1 MPLEI
6 GNEDKKKALEKTL
19 ASITKNFGDGSIV
32 RLGDSPKD
40 FPNLPTGILPLD
52 LAIGIGGLPKG
63 RIVEI
68 YGPEAAGK
76 TLITLQAIAETQK
89 NGGVCAFIDAEHAL
103 NVKFAKNV
111 GVDVDALLLSQPD
124 FGEQALEIA
133 EQLVRSGCIDL
144 LVVDSVAAL
153 VPKAEI
159 EGEMGDQT
167 IGLQARLMS
176 QAMRKLTAAV
186 AKTNT
191 CIVFI
196 NQLREKV
203 GVMYGSNETTTGG
216 RALKFYASLRLDVR
230 RIQQIKNAD
239 GVVGNKIRVKV
250 VKNKMAAPFKEAEFD
265 LIFAEGVCNEGCIL
279 DMAVKLGIVEK
290 SGAWLSYGNGKMHC
304 QGREKAIAF
313 LKENIEIRD
322 ELSEHIKQAI
332 V

>member
-6 GNEDKKKALEKTL
+6 ENEDKKKVLEKTL

-144 LVVDSVAAL
+144 LVIDSVAAL

-203 GVMYGSNETTTGG
+203 GVMYGSNETTCSKKNRYEQEYQNAQEEFERKYGIFGEKLRSEEDIEHEKNTGC
-216 RALKFYASLRLDVR
+216 
-230 RIQQIKNAD
+230 RIIY
-239 GVVGNKIRVKV
+239 GLTKV
-250 VKNKMAAPFKEAEFD
+250 PEYQEIWDRYSQEQRDIEAYRHECKDQAFD
-265 LIFAEGVCNEGCIL
+265 L
-279 DMAVKLGIVEK
+279 M
-290 SGAWLSYGNGKMHC
+290 
-304 QGREKAIAF
+304 
-313 LKENIEIRD
+313 KEHFYD
-322 ELSEHIKQAI
+322 LWD
-332 V
+332 

>member
-6 GNEDKKKALEKTL
+6 ENEDKKKVLEKTL

-111 GVDVDALLLSQPD
+111 GVDADALLLSQPD

-159 EGEMGDQT
+159 EGEMGT
-167 IGLQARLMS
+167 KPLA
-176 QAMRKLTAAV
+176 
-186 AKTNT
+186 
-191 CIVFI
+191 C
-196 NQLREKV
+196 
-203 GVMYGSNETTTGG
+203 
-216 RALKFYASLRLDVR
+216 R
-230 RIQQIKNAD
+230 RD
-239 GVVGNKIRVKV
+239 
-250 VKNKMAAPFKEAEFD
+250 
-265 LIFAEGVCNEGCIL
+265 
-279 DMAVKLGIVEK
+279 
-290 SGAWLSYGNGKMHC
+290 
-304 QGREKAIAF
+304 
-313 LKENIEIRD
+313 
-322 ELSEHIKQAI
+322 
-332 V
+332 